1 MATDEIAKGVGV
13 YSSIYCLVAGAAYSA
28 GPPVVLQAGLG
39 AASVSNCNVDASL
52 TASKPVNTNGIF
64 E

>member
-13 YSSIYCLVAGAAYSA
+13 YSSIYCLAKGVAAAGAAVQV
-28 GPPVVLQAGLG
+28 GNG
-39 AASVSNCNVDASL
+39 ANAMPNCNVDATL
-52 TASKPVNTNGIF
+52 TASAIATDAAGAN